1 MAAAGLSM
9 TFLSLFGS
17 LFLAG
22 GLSGIPLG
30 VPPAEPDPAMARI
43 APEECIFYL
52 TWSGMAEASPDSTNH
67 TERLMA
73 EPEVQRFIKEVTER
87 LNAAIKTGA
96 GEGENAR
103 RVAEITP
110 RLVREMIVNQTTAF
124 AGNFAEGPNGMTVP
138 VGIVV
143 NLGDNVGTFEKDLR
157 AMLEILT
164 EQPVPQPE
172 NGVTTLVT
180 PLGIPKIQF
189 TFQDGYFILGVSQG
203 TVSQIQ
209 QRMAGK
215 TVPGWLTK
223 VHDRLPVDRVSSVT
237 YVNTKGILEAA
248 MPFMAMA
255 GPQAGQVIKSLGIDN
270 LQTVVNVTGLNEKSM
285 LSRTLF
291 ELEGK
296 PTGLFAMLDA
306 EPIEA
311 GDLAAIPADA
321 TIAFSA
327 KIDPSKT
334 LDRIFT
340 LVDAMERGAGQRA
353 RQELA
358 GLQGEIGFSVEKD
371 LFGSLGDTWSVYQ
384 SPREGGPLFTNWTAV
399 VSVKNPRRL
408 RAVSETIAKSV
419 RNFEQQM
426 IAMRPGRPR
435 AIGIRTMNV
444 GGHTVHFL
452 NSIGE
457 DMPVAPAWCITDDK
471 LIISL
476 FPQGVSAFLNR
487 SPSTKSLA
495 SLPHVQKALSAET
508 PPSKLVH
515 VDSAKI
521 CRSVYPLLLIGA
533 NFMFAELQ
541 REGVDLNI
549 SILPEA
555 ESIAKHLQPAI
566 TTVTNHEDGIE
577 VASTR
582 TLPIS
587 LGMSSSVLPTLFFAG
602 VSTSRMTRFGPAP
615 QPGLLDV
622 LSPRR
627 AQRTQAS
634 NNLKQIGLAMHNYHE
649 VHGNLPAAVSE
660 DDDEKA
666 LLSWR
671 VHILPFIDQGPL
683 YDQFHLDE
691 PWDSE
696 HNKKLIAQM
705 PATYMAP
712 GSKAGKGKTNY
723 VTFRHAKSVF
733 PGSDKIRFRDIKD
746 GTSNTIMAVEADD
759 KNAVTWTK
767 PDDLKFN
774 EKKPKTGLV
783 GLRQG
788 VFTALMCDGS
798 VHFITE
804 VIDNATLT
812 NLVFRDDGKAINFN
826 FRANIRR
833 PVRGIDV
840 LAEPV
845 PDAPVEAVEEAVPV
859 ERVRRRPVPP
869 RAVPQRAAPPQL
881 KKRAA
886 PREEAEAVRNEAT
899 TIRKPKPNVP
909 PQQSP

>member
-22 GLSGIPLG
+22 GLAGIPLG
-30 VPPAEPDPAMARI
+30 VPPAEPDPVMARV
-43 APEECIFYL
+43 APEECVFYL
-52 TWSGMAEASPDSTNH
+52 TWAGMAEASPDSKNH

-73 EPEVQRFIKEVTER
+73 EPEVRRFIKEVTDR

-96 GEGENAR
+96 GDGENAR
-103 RVAEITP
+103 KVAEITP
-110 RLVREMIVNQTTAF
+110 GIVRQLVVNPTAAF
-124 AGNFAEGPNGMTVP
+124 AGNFTEGPSGMTVP

-143 NLGDNVGTFEKDLR
+143 NLGDAAATFEKDLLTI
-157 AMLEILT
+157 LEILT
-164 EQPVPQPE
+164 EQPVPRPE
-172 NGVTTLVT
+172 NGVRTLVT
-180 PLGIPKIQF
+180 PLGIPKIRF

-203 TVSQIQ
+203 TVAQIQ

-215 TVPGWLTK
+215 TVPEWLTK

-237 YVNTKGILEAA
+237 YINTQGILKAVT
-248 MPFMAMA
+248 PFMAMV
-255 GPQAGQVIKSLGIDN
+255 GPQAGEVIKSLGLDN
-270 LQTVVNVTGLNEKSM
+270 LQSVVNVTGLSETAM
-285 LSRTLF
+285 LSRTWF
-291 ELEGK
+291 HIDGK

-306 EPIEA
+306 EPIAA

-340 LVDAMERGAGQRA
+340 LVDAIERGAGQRA

-371 LFGSLGDTWSVYQ
+371 LFGSLGNTWSVYQ
-384 SPREGGPLFTNWTAV
+384 SPSEGGPLFTNWTAV
-399 VSVKNPRRL
+399 VSVKNPKRL

-426 IAMRPGRPR
+426 IAMRPTRPR
-435 AIGIRTMNV
+435 AIGLRTMNV

-457 DMPVAPAWCITDDK
+457 DMPFAPAWCITDEQ

-487 SPSTKSLA
+487 KPGTKSLA
-495 SLPHVQKALSAET
+495 TLPHIQKALQAGT
-508 PPSKLVH
+508 PPTKLVH
-515 VDSAKI
+515 IDSAKV
-521 CRSVYPLLLIGA
+521 CRSTYPLLLIGA

-549 SILPEA
+549 SILPAA
-555 ESIAKHLQPAI
+555 ESIAKHLKPAI
-566 TTVTNHEDGIE
+566 TTVTNHDDGIE

-587 LGMSSSVLPTLFFAG
+587 LGASSSVLPALLFTGFSAR
-602 VSTSRMTRFGPAP
+602 RMTRFGPAP
-615 QPGLLDV
+615 SPGLLDV

-634 NNLKQIGLAMHNYHE
+634 NNLKQIGLAMHNFHDT
-649 VHGNLPAAVSE
+649 HRRFPAAASK
-660 DDDEKA
+660 DDDGKA

-671 VHILPFIDQGPL
+671 VHLLPFLDQGVL
-683 YDQFHLDE
+683 FDQFHLDE
-691 PWDSE
+691 PWDSD

-705 PATYMAP
+705 PASFKAP
-712 GSKAGKGKTNY
+712 GSKAGEGKTNY
-723 VTFRHAKSVF
+723 VALRHAKGTF
-733 PGSDKIRFRDIKD
+733 TDGEGIGIRNITD
-746 GTSNTIMAVEADD
+746 GTSNTIMAAEVDD
-759 KNAVTWTK
+759 KHAVTWTK

-774 EKKPKTGLV
+774 EKKPMTGIV

-788 VFTALMCDGS
+788 GFMAVFCDGA
-798 VHFITE
+798 VHFVPET
-804 VIDNATLT
+804 IDAATMV
-812 NLVFRDDGKAINFN
+812 NLVFRNDGNPINFN
-826 FRANIRR
+826 FRAGVRR
-833 PVRGIDV
+833 PFPAIRGVDVRPDAP
-840 LAEPV
+840 AEAV
-845 PDAPVEAVEEAVPV
+845 PDAIPVQRAP
-859 ERVRRRPVPP
+859 R
-869 RAVPQRAAPPQL
+869 RAVPQRAVPNRAAPPQL
-881 KKRAA
+881 KKRPAN
-886 PREEAEAVRNEAT
+886 REKKAEAVRREVPA
-899 TIRKPKPNVP
+899 IPRAKPKSAPK
-909 PQQSP
+909 QSP